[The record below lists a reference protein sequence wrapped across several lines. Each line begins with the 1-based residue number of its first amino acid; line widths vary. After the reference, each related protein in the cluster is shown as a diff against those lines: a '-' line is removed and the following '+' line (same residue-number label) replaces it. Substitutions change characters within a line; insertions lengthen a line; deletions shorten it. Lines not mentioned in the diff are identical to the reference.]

1 MQSQKLQITIGK
13 KIKELRLHKGW
24 TQEQASEKLYIC
36 RNTYS
41 DIELGKTDICLSRLV
56 QLANFYN
63 VDVSYFVN
71 ENGQIVLYLNGT
83 QNYHDTSQIK
93 NQCNEYL
100 SDFAE
105 EKLKLELKDKELTMQ
120 RHEIENLREIITLLK
135 NQLL

>member
-83 QNYHDTSQIK
+83 QNSHDTSQIK

-135 NQLL
+135 NQPL

>member
-63 VDVSYFVN
+63 VQTPRPLGF
-71 ENGQIVLYLNGT
+71 
-83 QNYHDTSQIK
+83 
-93 NQCNEYL
+93 
-100 SDFAE
+100 
-105 EKLKLELKDKELTMQ
+105 
-120 RHEIENLREIITLLK
+120 
-135 NQLL
+135 